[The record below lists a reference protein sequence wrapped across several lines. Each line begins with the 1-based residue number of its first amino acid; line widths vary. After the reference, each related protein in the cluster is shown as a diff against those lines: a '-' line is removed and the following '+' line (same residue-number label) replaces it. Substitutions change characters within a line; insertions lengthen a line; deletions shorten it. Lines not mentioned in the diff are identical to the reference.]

1 MVAYKSVI
9 LNHIN
14 PQYSHRY
21 LWNVFAGRPGKSL
34 KFPRDMKNEHINR
47 YLKDAFRSLGVNLNP
62 KTAKRI
68 NNSADVGI
76 IIEDKVN
83 DFFNVDA
90 SGKSHS
96 NKNRELQIKKL
107 CELFKRE
114 ECTKLIPGC
123 PFNGPNVCSDVLS
136 MYDEAKFRAWHS
148 NKENELIKVQSSTIK
163 NPEKRISQYVFLDQV
178 LYF

>member
-9 LNHIN
+9 LNHSN
-14 PQYSHRY
+14 PQYSHRF
-21 LWNVFAGRPGKSL
+21 LWNVFAGRPGRSL

-47 YLKDAFRSLGVNLNP
+47 YLKDAFRSQGVNLNP

-76 IIEDKVN
+76 KIEEKVN
-83 DFFNVDA
+83 DFFDVDA

-96 NKNRELQIKKL
+96 NKNREVQIRKL

-114 ECTKLIPGC
+114 ECTKTTPGC
-123 PFNGPNVCSDVLS
+123 TFNGPNVCSNVLS
-136 MYDEAKFRAWHS
+136 MFDEAKFRVWHS
-148 NKENELIKVQSSTIK
+148 NKENELLKVQK
-163 NPEKRISQYVFLDQV
+163 LKEK
-178 LYF
+178 YFTD